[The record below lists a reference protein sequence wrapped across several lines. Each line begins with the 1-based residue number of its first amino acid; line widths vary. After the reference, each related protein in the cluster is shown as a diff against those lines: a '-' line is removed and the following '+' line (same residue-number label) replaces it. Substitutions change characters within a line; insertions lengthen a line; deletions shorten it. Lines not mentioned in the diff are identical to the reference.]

1 MLTSNIDTPNDSA
14 IGLAI
19 GEKQA
24 TIIVEL
30 IAHKV
35 KQISKGHLKALKVK
49 RFCSF
54 ESSFYSRVS
63 TS

>member
-19 GEKQA
+19 AEKEV
-24 TIIVEL
+24 TIIYEL

-49 RFCSF
+49 RF
-54 ESSFYSRVS
+54 
-63 TS
+63 